1 MSSKSKS
8 EAKAEAKA
16 EASSEAS
23 SYSSSSSCNETA
35 PGLSRCDSG
44 SMSFGEETR
53 NNIPINPYGLFMIA
67 FEYEGKKYE
76 IDIPN
81 KEVMPAILAKANELS
96 PLMIDHIAKGM
107 GDRIVTR
114 RRKEKSKSKSKT
126 RSKAKAI
133 KAPKLLKQ
141 IEKDLIEELRGD
153 VLYTWMFIAER
164 KNSTYHYYLLSNKVK
179 SQIEFGTKHFMIE
192 KKYTDLMGKAP
203 DRIYLTGEF
212 RVTPGKLEY
221 NFMSGTYMV
230 PKFTDLKSKGIDTR
244 SIEERFKNALTEYFS
259 KMEVVR
265 TEERT
270 FIPTNKIV
278 TEKEWIYIQNLFGPY
293 LNPIE
298 KFTWGHDD
306 GITQGQF
313 RRMQEEEK
321 RKQQERA
328 NKMLSG
334 NSAFLRMI
342 SKKPEDKK
350 PEDKKPEGP

>member
-1 MSSKSKS
+1 MSSKS
-8 EAKAEAKA
+8 KAEAKA
-16 EASSEAS
+16 EANSEAS
-23 SYSSSSSCNETA
+23 FGSSSSSSSCDETA

-44 SMSFGEETR
+44 SMSFGQEIR
-53 NNIPINPYGLFMIA
+53 NNTPIDPYGLFMIA
-67 FEYEGKKYE
+67 FEHNKQKYE
-76 IDIPN
+76 IYVED
-81 KEVMPAILAKANELS
+81 KSVMPAILAKANELS

-114 RRKEKSKSKSKT
+114 RRKEKSKSKT

-141 IEKDLIEELRGD
+141 MEKDLADEHGEVL
-153 VLYTWMFIAER
+153 LYTWMFIAER

-192 KKYTDLMGKAP
+192 KKYTDIMGKAP

-221 NFMSGTYMV
+221 NFMSGTYMA

-265 TEERT
+265 GEQT

-278 TEKEWIYIQNLFGPY
+278 TDNQFNYIQHLFGPY
-293 LNPIE
+293 LYKIE
-298 KFTWGHDD
+298 KFTMGHES
-306 GITQGQF
+306 GVTQ
-313 RRMQEEEK
+313 REMAKIQEEQ
-321 RKQQERA
+321 RRQQQERLD
-328 NKMLSG
+328 KMLKK
-334 NSAFLRMI
+334 F
-342 SKKPEDKK
+342 SKNP
-350 PEDKKPEGP
+350 